1 MCIVY
6 RAQLS
11 FLRQIYY
18 VKVFFDILEF
28 RFHKKYTNL
37 VSDTK
42 LGKAKK
48 RGKKTFEICNVFE
61 NVLRNILDINLCRPD
76 VNRF

>member
-28 RFHKKYTNL
+28 RFHNKYTNL

-42 LGKAKK
+42 LGKTKK
-48 RGKKTFEICNVFE
+48 KGKKLLKYVMFFKIY
-61 NVLRNILDINLCRPD
+61 
-76 VNRF
+76 

>member
-28 RFHKKYTNL
+28 RFH
-37 VSDTK
+37 TK
-42 LGKAKK
+42 LGKAKNGVK
-48 RGKKTFEICNVFE
+48 CIKKYFGYQFVTTRCE
-61 NVLRNILDINLCRPD
+61 
-76 VNRF
+76 

>member
-28 RFHKKYTNL
+28 RFHNTYTNL

-48 RGKKTFEICNVFE
+48 NKNVCNVFE